1 MFLCVIRLFFD
12 IVMVLATN
20 KYVFLV
26 FKMVMSPSVGNKE
39 IKQDTSSSG
48 AIIDGIDR

>member
-1 MFLCVIRLFFD
+1 
-12 IVMVLATN
+12 MVWTTD
-20 KYVFLV
+20 KYTFLV

-48 AIIDGIDR
+48 DIIDGIDRWEWAHRQVAVN